1 MAYQHKEGQGSLFK
15 NEKQNERQPD
25 FRGSIMIKGVTYNI
39 SAWNRTSQNG
49 RQYLSLQAEEQ
60 NGDARPNY
68 NGGAGYGS
76 QPGGYGPSGSGY
88 GAPAGGTGYSAPG
101 SGYGAPGSAPGPQA
115 GYGAPRSGYGAP
127 GSAPGPQAGYGAPG
141 SGFDSAPAD
150 NDIPEND
157 LPF

>member
-101 SGYGAPGSAPGPQA
+101 SRYGAPMSAPGPQA
-115 GYGAPRSGYGAP
+115 GYGAPRS
-127 GSAPGPQAGYGAPG
+127 GYGAPG

>member
-39 SAWNRTSQNG
+39 SVWNRTSQNG

-76 QPGGYGPSGSGY
+76 QPGAYGPSGSGY
-88 GAPAGGTGYSAPG
+88 GAPSGGTGYGAPG
-101 SGYGAPGSAPGPQA
+101 SGYGAPMSAPGPQA

-127 GSAPGPQAGYGAPG
+127 R
-141 SGFDSAPAD
+141 SGFDSATAD

>member
-1 MAYQHKEGQGSLFK
+1 MAYPHKEGQGSLFK

-76 QPGGYGPSGSGY
+76 QPGGYGPSCSGY
-88 GAPAGGTGYSAPG
+88 GAAAGGTGYGAPG
-101 SGYGAPGSAPGPQA
+101 SGYGAPGSAPGPQS

-127 GSAPGPQAGYGAPG
+127 GS
-141 SGFDSAPAD
+141 GFDSAPAY

>member
-76 QPGGYGPSGSGY
+76 QPGGYGPSGLGY
-88 GAPAGGTGYSAPG
+88 GAPAGGTGYGAPG
-101 SGYGAPGSAPGPQA
+101 SGYGAPGSAPGPQS
-115 GYGAPRSGYGAP
+115 GYGAPRSG
-127 GSAPGPQAGYGAPG
+127 
-141 SGFDSAPAD
+141 FDSAPAY

>member
-101 SGYGAPGSAPGPQA
+101 A
-115 GYGAPRSGYGAP
+115 GYGAPM
-127 GSAPGPQAGYGAPG
+127 SAPGPQAGYGAPG
-141 SGFDSAPAD
+141 SGYGAPRTGFDSAPAD

>member
-68 NGGAGYGS
+68 NGGVGYGS
-76 QPGGYGPSGSGY
+76 QPGGSGY
-88 GAPAGGTGYSAPG
+88 GAPAGGT
-101 SGYGAPGSAPGPQA
+101 
-115 GYGAPRSGYGAP
+115 
-127 GSAPGPQAGYGAPG
+127 GYGAPG
-141 SGFDSAPAD
+141 SGFDSAPAY

>member
-1 MAYQHKEGQGSLFK
+1 MAYPHKEGQGSLFK

-76 QPGGYGPSGSGY
+76 QPR
-88 GAPAGGTGYSAPG
+88 
-101 SGYGAPGSAPGPQA
+101 SAPGPQA
-115 GYGAPRSGYGAP
+115 GYGAP
-127 GSAPGPQAGYGAPG
+127 GSGYGAPG

>member
-88 GAPAGGTGYSAPG
+88 GAPAGGTGYST
-101 SGYGAPGSAPGPQA
+101 PGPQA
-115 GYGAPRSGYGAP
+115 GYGAP
-127 GSAPGPQAGYGAPG
+127 GSGYGAPG

>member
-88 GAPAGGTGYSAPG
+88 GAPAGGTGYGAPG
-101 SGYGAPGSAPGPQA
+101 SGYGAPGSAPGPQS

-127 GSAPGPQAGYGAPG
+127 GS
-141 SGFDSAPAD
+141 GFDSAHAD

>member
-88 GAPAGGTGYSAPG
+88 GAPAGGTGYGAPG
-101 SGYGAPGSAPGPQA
+101 SGYGAPGSASGPQ
-115 GYGAPRSGYGAP
+115 SGYGAP
-127 GSAPGPQAGYGAPG
+127 GSGYGAPR

>member
-88 GAPAGGTGYSAPG
+88 GAPG
-101 SGYGAPGSAPGPQA
+101 SGYGAPGSAPGPQS
-115 GYGAPRSGYGAP
+115 GYGAPRS
-127 GSAPGPQAGYGAPG
+127 GYGAPG

-150 NDIPEND
+150 NDIPEHD

>member
-88 GAPAGGTGYSAPG
+88 GAPAGGTGYGAPG
-101 SGYGAPGSAPGPQA
+101 SGYGAPMSAPGPQA

-127 GSAPGPQAGYGAPG
+127 GP
-141 SGFDSAPAD
+141 GFDSAPAD

>member
-88 GAPAGGTGYSAPG
+88 GAPAGGTGYGAPG
-101 SGYGAPGSAPGPQA
+101 SGYGAPGSAPGPQ
-115 GYGAPRSGYGAP
+115 SGYGAP
-127 GSAPGPQAGYGAPG
+127 E
-141 SGFDSAPAD
+141 SGFDSAPAY

>member
-68 NGGAGYGS
+68 NGGAGYSS
-76 QPGGYGPSGSGY
+76 QPGGGYGPSGSGY
-88 GAPAGGTGYSAPG
+88 GAPAGGTGYGAPG
-101 SGYGAPGSAPGPQA
+101 SGYGAPMSPPGPQA
-115 GYGAPRSGYGAP
+115 GYGAPRSG
-127 GSAPGPQAGYGAPG
+127 
-141 SGFDSAPAD
+141 FDSAPAY

>member
-88 GAPAGGTGYSAPG
+88 GSPAGGTGYGAPG
-101 SGYGAPGSAPGPQA
+101 SGHGASGSAPGPQ
-115 GYGAPRSGYGAP
+115 SGYG
-127 GSAPGPQAGYGAPG
+127 APGPQAGYGAPG
-141 SGFDSAPAD
+141 SGFDSAPAY

>member
-88 GAPAGGTGYSAPG
+88 GAPM
-101 SGYGAPGSAPGPQA
+101 
-115 GYGAPRSGYGAP
+115 
-127 GSAPGPQAGYGAPG
+127 SAPGPQAGYGAPG
-141 SGFDSAPAD
+141 PGYDAPRSGFDSAPAD

>member
-76 QPGGYGPSGSGY
+76 QPGGYGPGGSGY
-88 GAPAGGTGYSAPG
+88 GAPSGGTGYSAPG

-127 GSAPGPQAGYGAPG
+127 GS
-141 SGFDSAPAD
+141 GFDSAPAD

>member
-101 SGYGAPGSAPGPQA
+101 SGYGAPM
-115 GYGAPRSGYGAP
+115 
-127 GSAPGPQAGYGAPG
+127 SAPGPQAGYGAPG
-141 SGFDSAPAD
+141 SGYGAPGSGFDSAPAY

>member
-76 QPGGYGPSGSGY
+76 QPGGYGPSGPGY
-88 GAPAGGTGYSAPG
+88 GAPAGGTGYGAPR
-101 SGYGAPGSAPGPQA
+101 SGYDAPMSAPGPQA

-127 GSAPGPQAGYGAPG
+127 GS
-141 SGFDSAPAD
+141 GFDSAPAY

>member
-76 QPGGYGPSGSGY
+76 QPGGYGPGGSGY
-88 GAPAGGTGYSAPG
+88 GAPAGGTGYGAPG
-101 SGYGAPGSAPGPQA
+101 SGYGSPMSAPGPQA
-115 GYGAPRSGYGAP
+115 GYGAP
-127 GSAPGPQAGYGAPG
+127 GSGYGAPG

>member
-88 GAPAGGTGYSAPG
+88 GAPAGGTGYGAPG

-127 GSAPGPQAGYGAPG
+127 GS
-141 SGFDSAPAD
+141 GFDSAPAD

>member
-88 GAPAGGTGYSAPG
+88 GAPAGGTGY
-101 SGYGAPGSAPGPQA
+101 GAPGS
-115 GYGAPRSGYGAP
+115 SYGAP

>member
-101 SGYGAPGSAPGPQA
+101 SAPGPQA
-115 GYGAPRSGYGAP
+115 GYGAPRS
-127 GSAPGPQAGYGAPG
+127 GYGAPG

>member
-68 NGGAGYGS
+68 NGGAGYSS

-101 SGYGAPGSAPGPQA
+101 SGYGAPMSAPGPQS
-115 GYGAPRSGYGAP
+115 GYGAPRS
-127 GSAPGPQAGYGAPG
+127 GYGAPG

>member
-76 QPGGYGPSGSGY
+76 QPGGYAPSGSGY
-88 GAPAGGTGYSAPG
+88 GAPAGGTGYGAPG
-101 SGYGAPGSAPGPQA
+101 SGYGAPMSAPGPQA
-115 GYGAPRSGYGAP
+115 GYGAPRS
-127 GSAPGPQAGYGAPG
+127 GYGAPG

>member
-25 FRGSIMIKGVTYNI
+25 FRGSIMLKGVTYNI

-76 QPGGYGPSGSGY
+76 QPGGYGPGGSGY
-88 GAPAGGTGYSAPG
+88 GAPAGGT
-101 SGYGAPGSAPGPQA
+101 

>member
-76 QPGGYGPSGSGY
+76 QPGGYGPGGSGY
-88 GAPAGGTGYSAPG
+88 GAPAGGTGYG
-101 SGYGAPGSAPGPQA
+101 S
-115 GYGAPRSGYGAP
+115 
-127 GSAPGPQAGYGAPG
+127 PG

>member
-88 GAPAGGTGYSAPG
+88 GAPAGGTGYSAPD
-101 SGYGAPGSAPGPQA
+101 PQA
-115 GYGAPRSGYGAP
+115 GYGAPRS
-127 GSAPGPQAGYGAPG
+127 GYGAPG

>member
-76 QPGGYGPSGSGY
+76 QPGGYGPSSSGY
-88 GAPAGGTGYSAPG
+88 GAPAGGT
-101 SGYGAPGSAPGPQA
+101 
-115 GYGAPRSGYGAP
+115 GYGAP

-141 SGFDSAPAD
+141 SGYGAPRSGFDSAPAY
-150 NDIPEND
+150 NDIPDND

>member
-76 QPGGYGPSGSGY
+76 QPGGYGSSGSGY
-88 GAPAGGTGYSAPG
+88 GAPAGGTGY
-101 SGYGAPGSAPGPQA
+101 GAPM
-115 GYGAPRSGYGAP
+115 
-127 GSAPGPQAGYGAPG
+127 SAPGPQAGYGAPG
-141 SGFDSAPAD
+141 SGYGAPRSGFDSAPAD

>member
-101 SGYGAPGSAPGPQA
+101 SGYGAPGSAPGPQS

-127 GSAPGPQAGYGAPG
+127 E

>member
-1 MAYQHKEGQGSLFK
+1 MAHQHKEGQGSLFK

-88 GAPAGGTGYSAPG
+88 GAPAGGIGYGAPG
-101 SGYGAPGSAPGPQA
+101 SSYGAPGSAPGPQA
-115 GYGAPRSGYGAP
+115 GYGAPRSG
-127 GSAPGPQAGYGAPG
+127 
-141 SGFDSAPAD
+141 FDSAPAD

>member
-76 QPGGYGPSGSGY
+76 QPGGYGPSGPGY
-88 GAPAGGTGYSAPG
+88 GAPAGGTGYSAPAGGTSYGAPG
-101 SGYGAPGSAPGPQA
+101 SGYGTPGSAPGPQS
-115 GYGAPRSGYGAP
+115 GYGAPRS
-127 GSAPGPQAGYGAPG
+127 GYGAPG

>member
-76 QPGGYGPSGSGY
+76 QPGGYGPGGPGY
-88 GAPAGGTGYSAPG
+88 GAPAGGTGYG
-101 SGYGAPGSAPGPQA
+101 
-115 GYGAPRSGYGAP
+115 
-127 GSAPGPQAGYGAPG
+127 APGPQAGYGAPG
-141 SGFDSAPAD
+141 SGYGAPGPGFDSAPAD

>member
-88 GAPAGGTGYSAPG
+88 GAPAGGTGYGAPG
-101 SGYGAPGSAPGPQA
+101 SSYGAPGSAPGPQS
-115 GYGAPRSGYGAP
+115 GYGAPRS
-127 GSAPGPQAGYGAPG
+127 GYGAPG

>member
-88 GAPAGGTGYSAPG
+88 GAPAGGTGYGAPG
-101 SGYGAPGSAPGPQA
+101 SGYGAPM
-115 GYGAPRSGYGAP
+115 
-127 GSAPGPQAGYGAPG
+127 SAPGPQAGYGAPG
-141 SGFDSAPAD
+141 PGYDAPRSGFDSAPAD

>member
-76 QPGGYGPSGSGY
+76 QPGGYGPSGPGY
-88 GAPAGGTGYSAPG
+88 GAPAGGTGYGAPG
-101 SGYGAPGSAPGPQA
+101 SGYGAPMSAPGPQA
-115 GYGAPRSGYGAP
+115 GYSAPRS
-127 GSAPGPQAGYGAPG
+127 GYGAPG

>member
-88 GAPAGGTGYSAPG
+88 GAPG

-127 GSAPGPQAGYGAPG
+127 GS
-141 SGFDSAPAD
+141 GFDSAPAD

>member
-88 GAPAGGTGYSAPG
+88 GAPAGGTGY
-101 SGYGAPGSAPGPQA
+101 
-115 GYGAPRSGYGAP
+115 GAPRSGYGAP
-127 GSAPGPQAGYGAPG
+127 MSAPGPQSGYGAPG
-141 SGFDSAPAD
+141 SGFDSAPAY
-150 NDIPEND
+150 NDIPENA